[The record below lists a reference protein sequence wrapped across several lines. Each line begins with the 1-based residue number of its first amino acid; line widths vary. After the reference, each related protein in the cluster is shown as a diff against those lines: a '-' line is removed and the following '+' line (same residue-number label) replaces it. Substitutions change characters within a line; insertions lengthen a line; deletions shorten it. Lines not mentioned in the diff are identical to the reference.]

1 MNGGSIVEP
10 LSDLYHMYCRGNG
23 AHVAPVQLASRRF
36 GTSELLS
43 EAAAWA
49 LHVLVDFRAT
59 AVEIVA
65 RGQVGVDEY
74 PIQVKISV
82 RWALPLVRIRDALDP
97 RRRCVRSESPK
108 TAS

>member
-65 RGQVGVDEY
+65 L
-74 PIQVKISV
+74 
-82 RWALPLVRIRDALDP
+82 RWALIVIDNSQ
-97 RRRCVRSESPK
+97 V
-108 TAS
+108 